1 MTGSHMGRRQVLAGM
16 GALAGLSA
24 ASSAGA
30 QTYPSEPVRILVPV
44 PAGGVT
50 DLLARLVGQGLS
62 ELWGQSVVIE
72 NKPGGNY
79 GVGSQVVA
87 RAKPDGH
94 TLLVTADS
102 TFTANPFLFS
112 KLIYKTEEFEPISLL
127 SRATP
132 MFVVNA
138 DIPAKTVAEYIAYVK
153 SRPGGLNY
161 GSYGLG
167 TYAHLGMEDFKART
181 GTNIVHVPYSG
192 AAPALEGLLRGD
204 ISVLLLNLSS
214 IEQHEQSGK
223 LRILASAGAKRASAK
238 PDFPTVDEAGVK
250 GFETSAWFGMFGPA
264 AMPKAIIEK
273 INTDVQRVLQS
284 PKIQDLFRKNSFET
298 ELLTPN
304 GMRQLVERDSR
315 YWSNIINT
323 VGIKLD

>member
-1 MTGSHMGRRQVLAGM
+1 MTRGHMQRRQVLAGI
-16 GALAGLSA
+16 GALSA
-24 ASSAGA
+24 LPGA
-30 QTYPSEPVRILVPV
+30 ATAWAQSYPTEPVRMIVPV

-50 DLLARLVGQGLS
+50 DLLARLVGQGLGDI
-62 ELWGQSVVIE
+62 WGQSVVVE
-72 NKPGGNY
+72 NRPGGNY
-79 GVGSQVVA
+79 GVGSQAVA

-138 DIPAKTVAEYIAYVK
+138 EVPAKTVGEYVAHVK
-153 SRPGGLNY
+153 SRPGALNY

-167 TYAHLGMEDFKART
+167 TYAHLGMEDFKSRT

-223 LRILASAGAKRASAK
+223 LRILASAGRRRAIAK
-238 PDFPTVDEAGVK
+238 PQFPTMDEAGVK
-250 GFETSAWFGMFGPA
+250 DFETSAWFGMFGPA
-264 AMPKAIIEK
+264 AMPKTIIEK
-273 INTDVQRVLQS
+273 INADVQSVLQS
-284 PKIQDLFRKNSFET
+284 AKIQELFRKNSFET
-298 ELLTPN
+298 ELLTP
-304 GMRQLVERDSR
+304 GEMRQLVERDSR
-315 YWSNIINT
+315 YWSNIIT
-323 VGIKLD
+323 SVGIKLD

>member
-112 KLIYKTEEFEPISLL
+112 KLIYKTEEFEPISRLYRPHAAHPE
-127 SRATP
+127 RARL
-132 MFVVNA
+132 
-138 DIPAKTVAEYIAYVK
+138 PA
-153 SRPGGLNY
+153 
-161 GSYGLG
+161 
-167 TYAHLGMEDFKART
+167 H
-181 GTNIVHVPYSG
+181 
-192 AAPALEGLLRGD
+192 
-204 ISVLLLNLSS
+204 
-214 IEQHEQSGK
+214 
-223 LRILASAGAKRASAK
+223 
-238 PDFPTVDEAGVK
+238 
-250 GFETSAWFGMFGPA
+250 
-264 AMPKAIIEK
+264 
-273 INTDVQRVLQS
+273 
-284 PKIQDLFRKNSFET
+284 
-298 ELLTPN
+298 
-304 GMRQLVERDSR
+304 
-315 YWSNIINT
+315 
-323 VGIKLD
+323 